1 MRLLHVIATL
11 DPASG
16 GPAAAV
22 RSLIDFSPAE
32 IHHEVVTL
40 DDPAASFLAHLPFP
54 VHALGPTRTKYGL
67 NTRLIPWLTANRSRF
82 DGVLVNGLWQF
93 CGLAVWRSL
102 RGLTPYMV
110 FPHGMLDPYFRR
122 AFPLKHLKKWI
133 YWLAAEYWIL
143 RAADRVLF
151 TTAREARLARTS
163 FYPARWSAQVVPY
176 GASPPPGDPE
186 IYRRAWTAA
195 FPQLRAVRFL
205 LFLGRIHRKKGCDLL
220 IDAFLEAAP
229 LDPALHLVVAGPTSP
244 DAQRWRATLE
254 HRVAQASLAS
264 RVHWTGPLY
273 GDAKWGALHN
283 CEAFVL
289 PSHQENFGI
298 AVAEA
303 LACGKPVLLS
313 DQVNIA
319 PEIVRVGGGRM
330 APDTLAGTLDLF
342 KYWISLSPESRL
354 SMGLRAQ
361 RIFLTHFDI
370 RVNAAAILDPF
381 QQPEAISVSDDTLA
395 PTPASALE
403 QA

>member
-22 RSLIDFSPAE
+22 RSLIAFSPAE

-40 DDPAASFLAHLPFP
+40 DDPAAPFLTALPAEIP
-54 VHALGPTRTKYGL
+54 IHALGPTRTTYGF

-82 DGVLVNGLWQF
+82 DGALVNGLWQF
-93 CGLAVWRSL
+93 CGLATWRAL
-102 RGLTPYMV
+102 RGHTPYMV

-122 AFPLKHLKKWI
+122 AFPLKHIKKWI
-133 YWLAAEYWIL
+133 YWLAAEFWIL

-163 FYPARWSAQVVPY
+163 FYPARWSLQIVPY
-176 GASPPPGDPE
+176 GASPPPGDPAT
-186 IYRRAWTAA
+186 YRSAWATA
-195 FPQLRAVRFL
+195 FPHLHGVRFL

-220 IDAFLEAAP
+220 IDAFLKAAP

-244 DAQRWRATLE
+244 DAQRWRARLE
-254 HRVAQASLAS
+254 RRVAQAGLAS

-273 GDAKWGALHN
+273 GDAKWGALHS
-283 CEAFVL
+283 CEAFLL

-303 LACGKPVLLS
+303 LACARPVLLS

-319 PEIVRVGGGRM
+319 PEIVREGGGRM
-330 APDTLAGTLDLF
+330 APDTVVGVLDLF
-342 KYWISLSPESRL
+342 KALDSITP
-354 SMGLRAQ
+354 Q
-361 RIFLTHFDI
+361 RETIHE
-370 RVNAAAILDPF
+370 P
-381 QQPEAISVSDDTLA
+381 
-395 PTPASALE
+395 
-403 QA
+403 